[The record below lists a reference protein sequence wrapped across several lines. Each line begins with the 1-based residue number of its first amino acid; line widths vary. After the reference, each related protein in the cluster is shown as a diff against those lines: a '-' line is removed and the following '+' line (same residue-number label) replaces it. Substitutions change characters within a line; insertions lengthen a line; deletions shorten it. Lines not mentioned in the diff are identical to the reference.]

1 MANWPPW
8 LGGPWVAEGVFTASH
23 RKRDS
28 GEEEELFSVA
38 SVTMATF
45 PFVSR
50 DPELLPPVRM
60 GMQVRQLHDGVR
72 KTRRGETELPGQTHV
87 HAARY

>member
-1 MANWPPW
+1 M
-8 LGGPWVAEGVFTASH
+8 AEGISTASH
-23 RKRDS
+23 CKDS

-50 DPELLPPVRM
+50 DPELLPHVGM
-60 GMQVRQLHDGVR
+60 GIQVRQLREGIR
-72 KTRRGETELPGQTHV
+72 KTRK
-87 HAARY
+87 